1 MLIVTVHLALAGVFV
16 LSSSVVEI
24 GVKEPAGLLTEWLN
38 LWYHP

>member
-24 GVKEPAGLLTEWLN
+24 GVNELAGLLTEWLN